1 MKLNVKAMA
10 LTVGILWGAG
20 VFLMTWWLIARG
32 EMVGE
37 KTVLGL
43 FYLGYEVSA
52 KGSFIGL
59 LWAVPDGM
67 IGGALIALLYN
78 KLADVMRKPEA

>member
-10 LTVGILWGAG
+10 LTIGILWGAS

-32 EMVGE
+32 EMLGE
-37 KTVLGL
+37 KTPLGM

-67 IGGALIALLYN
+67 IGGAILALLYN
-78 KLADVMRKPEA
+78 KLADVLHKSEA